1 MNSLVRDLANAFPNS
16 VRFRRG
22 KLGLDGLVDAAVENE
37 ADRLIILQRWK
48 GGPGKLE
55 LRILRGSKLTFFPP
69 LMLISGT
76 RLAREYRAGRT
87 PKIKAVCVGRGAG
100 EEAMRLAKAFS
111 DFLGLPILHE
121 DSNIPALRVDEVRS
135 HQHTVTV
142 TDGGNE
148 VGPSITLKKL
158 FWEET

>member
-1 MNSLVRDLANAFPNS
+1 M
-16 VRFRRG
+16 RRG
-22 KLGLDGLVDAAVENE
+22 KLSLEELIDAAVENK

-55 LRILRGSKLTFFPP
+55 LRILRDSQLTFFPP
-69 LMLISGT
+69 LMLISRT
-76 RLAREYRAGRT
+76 RLAREHREGRT
-87 PKIKAVCVGRGAG
+87 PKIKVVCAGGEAG
-100 EEAMRLAKAFS
+100 EEAMRLAKALS
-111 DFLGLPILHE
+111 DFLGLPIIPEGPNL
-121 DSNIPALRVDEVRS
+121 PALRVDEVRS